1 MESKRQLQVAE
12 LIKRNFSVVLQQE
25 GRYLYGDQA
34 LVTVTQVKMSSDL
47 GLAKIYLS
55 VFNTEN
61 KQAVILQLEQESTR
75 LRKSLSQRIRKH
87 VRRIPHIDMY
97 EECRELME
105 SCGAEAPSLTPLI
118 FRVITDVVASD
129 RFVSA
134 AEANYLSSMSKKL
147 ELSIES
153 ARSIFK
159 QAMADRRGRLEV
171 SPSSIDEMLHPHLK
185 ELLSFDGAESLVG
198 PVEHDSVEEKAIK
211 AMESGKEDISL
222 DDVERA
228 MTVLGL
234 STNATLGDAEK
245 VWMDTI
251 DTLNLPKMANL
262 GETFVSAAISRISRI
277 NEAYKTILHF
287 HESL

>member
-97 EECRELME
+97 EDDTL
-105 SCGAEAPSLTPLI
+105 
-118 FRVITDVVASD
+118 
-129 RFVSA
+129 
-134 AEANYLSSMSKKL
+134 
-147 ELSIES
+147 
-153 ARSIFK
+153 
-159 QAMADRRGRLEV
+159 
-171 SPSSIDEMLHPHLK
+171 DEMWRLNSVFDRLHQQK
-185 ELLSFDGAESLVG
+185 QMG
-198 PVEHDSVEEKAIK
+198 EE
-211 AMESGKEDISL
+211 E
-222 DDVERA
+222 
-228 MTVLGL
+228 
-234 STNATLGDAEK
+234 
-245 VWMDTI
+245 
-251 DTLNLPKMANL
+251 
-262 GETFVSAAISRISRI
+262 
-277 NEAYKTILHF
+277 
-287 HESL
+287 